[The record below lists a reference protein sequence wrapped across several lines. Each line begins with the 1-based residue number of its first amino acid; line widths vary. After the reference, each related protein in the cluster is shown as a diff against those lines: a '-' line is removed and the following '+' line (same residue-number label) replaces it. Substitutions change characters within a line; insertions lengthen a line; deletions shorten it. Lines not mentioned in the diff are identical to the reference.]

1 MNSNKYIHSRSLHP
15 IICTILK
22 YHHWCCNQKEN
33 YHSVPNFDFLWL
45 KPSPIN
51 VEKSQKKNKVKSHN
65 RFKKSLIRSKIRWRF
80 FSCSQWFSWP
90 PKKWWYGLRRSPTTE
105 VPIWNLMCPTSLRYQ
120 LFLVQP
126 LTHRANC
133 KITAVLP
140 TAYLVAEQS
149 EALYSFGP
157 MNKLLLFKTSCRRG

>member
-51 VEKSQKKNKVKSHN
+51 VEKSQKKIKWNLTIDLRSHSLDL
-65 RFKKSLIRSKIRWRF
+65 RFAEDF

-90 PKKWWYGLRRSPTTE
+90 PKKMVIWAATKSNNRSPDMKFN
-105 VPIWNLMCPTSLRYQ
+105 VSY
-120 LFLVQP
+120 FLP
-126 LTHRANC
+126 LSA
-133 KITAVLP
+133 IFSTAAQNMVL
-140 TAYLVAEQS
+140 TA
-149 EALYSFGP
+149 
-157 MNKLLLFKTSCRRG
+157 K

>member
-51 VEKSQKKNKVKSHN
+51 VEKSQKKIKWNLTIDLRSHSLDL
-65 RFKKSLIRSKIRWRF
+65 RFAEDF

-105 VPIWNLMCPTSLRYQ
+105 VPIWNLTCPTSLRYQ
-120 LFLVQP
+120 LFLVRP
-126 LTHRANC
+126 LTHGANC
-133 KITAVLP
+133 KIMAVLP

-149 EALYSFGP
+149 EAFYSFGR

>member
-65 RFKKSLIRSKIRWRF
+65 RFKKSLIRSTIRWRF
-80 FSCSQWFSWP
+80 FFLFAMIFMAT
-90 PKKWWYGLRRSPTTE
+90 KKMVIWAATKSNNRSPDMKFN
-105 VPIWNLMCPTSLRYQ
+105 VSYFLTSSAI
-120 LFLVQP
+120 FS
-126 LTHRANC
+126 
-133 KITAVLP
+133 TA
-140 TAYLVAEQS
+140 AH
-149 EALYSFGP
+149 
-157 MNKLLLFKTSCRRG
+157 TSC

>member
-1 MNSNKYIHSRSLHP
+1 MNSNKYIHSSSLHP

-80 FSCSQWFSWP
+80 FSLFAMIFMATKKMVIRAATKSNNGSPDMKFYVSYFLTLSAIFSAAA
-90 PKKWWYGLRRSPTTE
+90 
-105 VPIWNLMCPTSLRYQ
+105 
-120 LFLVQP
+120 
-126 LTHRANC
+126 H
-133 KITAVLP
+133 
-140 TAYLVAEQS
+140 
-149 EALYSFGP
+149 
-157 MNKLLLFKTSCRRG
+157 TSCSLQNNGSASYSLLGCRTIRDVLLIRPNEQASFV